1 MRAVYA
7 GVILAVLAACSPV
20 VPDSGAG
27 VGFDNSIEAQRARDA
42 ALENGTT
49 IGGQPLVRSGAVSQE
64 TVPLSATS
72 AVSSQPLSATGT
84 ALTGTALTGSA
95 PTGDAADIA
104 AETAAA
110 LNAANGNSGLVPLQ
124 ASPTNPAPGTGSNA
138 GISNENNFGNVSGT
152 RSIDDDAALIA
163 NNRQQRQ
170 VVQPTAL
177 PKRSGTSQPNIVAY
191 ALQTDNPRGNRIY
204 SRTGISLAS
213 KSQRNCAKFA
223 SPDQAQTSFLENGGP
238 QKDRQA
244 LDPDGDG
251 YACSWDPSPFRQ
263 AVKS

>member
-1 MRAVYA
+1 MRLVYA
-7 GVILAVLAACSPV
+7 AIALSGLVACSPT

-49 IGGQPLVRSGAVSQE
+49 IGGQPLIPPTAVSQE
-64 TVPLSATS
+64 TLPLSATS
-72 AVSSQPLSATGT
+72 NVSSQPLSAAGT
-84 ALTGTALTGSA
+84 IPS
-95 PTGDAADIA
+95 GDASDIA

-110 LNAANGNSGLVPLQ
+110 LNAANRNSGQIPIQ
-124 ASPTNPAPGTGSNA
+124 ASPSNPVPGSSSNA
-138 GISNENNFGNVSGT
+138 GISNENNFGSVSGE

-163 NNRQQRQ
+163 SNRQQRLI
-170 VVQPTAL
+170 VQPTEL
-177 PKRSGTSQPNIVAY
+177 PTRSGSSQPNIVAY
-191 ALQTDNPRGNRIY
+191 ALQTDNPRGNRIH

-213 KSQRNCAKFA
+213 KSQRNCAKYA
-223 SPDQAQTSFLENGGP
+223 SPDLAQIAFLDNGGP

-263 AVKS
+263 AVKN

>member
-7 GVILAVLAACSPV
+7 AITLGALAACSPQ
-20 VPDSGAG
+20 VPESGAG
-27 VGFDNSIEAQRARDA
+27 IGFDNSIEAQRARNA

-49 IGGQPLVRSGAVSQE
+49 INGQPLIPPTAVSQE
-64 TVPLSATS
+64 TLPLSATS
-72 AVSSQPLSATGT
+72 TVTSQPLSAAGT
-84 ALTGTALTGSA
+84 IPS
-95 PTGDAADIA
+95 GDAADIA

-110 LNAANGNSGLVPLQ
+110 LNAVNNNSGQVPLQ
-124 ASPTNPAPGTGSNA
+124 ASPSNPAPGQSSNA
-138 GISNENNFGNVSGT
+138 GISNENNFGSVSGE

-163 NNRQQRQ
+163 SNRQQRLI
-170 VVQPTAL
+170 VQPTEL
-177 PKRSGTSQPNIVAY
+177 PTRSGSSQPNIVAY
-191 ALQTDNPRGNRIY
+191 ALQTDNPRGNRLY

-213 KSQRNCAKFA
+213 KSKRNCAKFG
-223 SPDQAQTSFLENGGP
+223 SPDQAQISFLENGGP

>member
-7 GVILAVLAACSPV
+7 ALALFGLAACSPG

-27 VGFDNSIEAQRARDA
+27 IGFDNSIEAQRARDA

-49 IGGQPLVRSGAVSQE
+49 INGQPLIPPTAVSQE
-64 TVPLSATS
+64 TLPLSATPNIT
-72 AVSSQPLSATGT
+72 SQPLSATGT
-84 ALTGTALTGSA
+84 ALTG
-95 PTGDAADIA
+95 DAADIA
-104 AETAAA
+104 AETAAV
-110 LNAANGNSGLVPLQ
+110 LNAANSNSGQVPLQ
-124 ASPTNPAPGTGSNA
+124 ASPSNPAPGLRVTSGV
-138 GISNENNFGNVSGT
+138 SNENNFGSVSGE

-163 NNRQQRQ
+163 SNRQQRQ

-177 PKRSGTSQPNIVAY
+177 PTRSASSQPNIVAY
-191 ALQTDNPRGNRIY
+191 ALQTDNPGGNRIY
-204 SRTGISLAS
+204 SRTGISLVS
-213 KSQRNCAKFA
+213 KSKRNCAKFA
-223 SPDQAQTSFLENGGP
+223 SPDQAQISFLENGGP

-263 AVKS
+263 AVKN

>member
-7 GVILAVLAACSPV
+7 AITLGALAACSPE

-27 VGFDNSIEAQRARDA
+27 VGFDNSIEAQLARDA

-49 IGGQPLVRSGAVSQE
+49 IGGQPLYRAKAISQE
-64 TVPLSATS
+64 TVPLSATTT
-72 AVSSQPLSATGT
+72 VSSQPLSATGT
-84 ALTGTALTGSA
+84 AL
-95 PTGDAADIA
+95 TGDAADIA

-124 ASPTNPAPGTGSNA
+124 ASPTNPVPGTSSNA
-138 GISNENNFGNVSGT
+138 GISNENNFGNVSGE

-163 NNRQQRQ
+163 SNRQQRQ

-177 PKRSGTSQPNIVAY
+177 PARSGTSQPNIVAY
-191 ALQTDNPRGNRIY
+191 ALQTDNPGGNRIY
-204 SRTGISLAS
+204 SRSGISLAS

-223 SPDQAQTSFLENGGP
+223 SPDQAQISFLENGGP

-263 AVKS
+263 AVKN

>member
-1 MRAVYA
+1 MRAVYVA
-7 GVILAVLAACSPV
+7 ITLGALAACSPV

-49 IGGQPLVRSGAVSQE
+49 INGQPLIPPTAVSQE
-64 TVPLSATS
+64 TIPLSATS
-72 AVSSQPLSATGT
+72 QVSSQPLAAAGT
-84 ALTGTALTGSA
+84 IPS
-95 PTGDAADIA
+95 GDSGDIA

-110 LNAANGNSGLVPLQ
+110 LNAANRNSGQVPLQ
-124 ASPTNPAPGTGSNA
+124 ASPSNPAPLSNA
-138 GISNENNFGNVSGT
+138 GISNENNFNRVSGA

-163 NNRQQRQ
+163 SNRQQRQ

-177 PKRSGTSQPNIVAY
+177 PTRSGSAQPNIVAY

-223 SPDQAQTSFLENGGP
+223 SPDLAQISFLENGGP

-251 YACSWDPSPFRQ
+251 YACGWDPSPFRQ

>member
-7 GVILAVLAACSPV
+7 AFALCGLAACSPA

-27 VGFDNSIEAQRARDA
+27 AEAYTSVDAQRARDA

-49 IGGQPLVRSGAVSQE
+49 INGQPLAPPTAISQE
-64 TVPLSATS
+64 TVPLTATS
-72 AVSSQPLSATGT
+72 AVSSQPLAAAG
-84 ALTGTALTGSA
+84 AV
-95 PTGDAADIA
+95 PTGEGSDIA

-110 LNAANGNSGLVPLQ
+110 LSAADSNSGLAPLQ
-124 ASPTNPAPGTGSNA
+124 ASPSNPAPGTSSNA
-138 GISNENNFGNVSGT
+138 GISNENNFGNVSGQRT
-152 RSIDDDAALIA
+152 IDDDAALIA
-163 NNRQQRQ
+163 SNRQQRQ
-170 VVQPTAL
+170 VVEPTAL
-177 PKRSGTSQPNIVAY
+177 PTRNGSSQPNIVAY

-204 SRTGISLAS
+204 SRSGISLAS

-223 SPDQAQTSFLENGGP
+223 TPDQAQISFLEAGGP

-251 YACSWDPSPFRQ
+251 YSCSWDPSPFRQ